1 MTNFLTRMLG
11 RQDFY
16 TGLAT
21 MLVGAVGLWD
31 IAHGNWRPGPGIG
44 PHAFPQMAY
53 IALVIAGF
61 AIWVDVARGK
71 SDERPDQLRVT
82 LFTGVALVAAGM
94 GMFWLAG
101 KLGLGVSVLIALMGA
116 SFLLTREPLK
126 HWPSTIVV
134 PVVAS
139 VVIWV
144 LFVRI
149 INVPLPRGL
158 LF

>member
-1 MTNFLTRMLG
+1 MNKLLSRMLR

-31 IAHGNWRPGPGIG
+31 IAYGNWRPGPGLG
-44 PHAFPQMAY
+44 PHAFPQLAY
-53 IALVIAGF
+53 IALIIAGL

-71 SDERPDQLRVT
+71 SDEHPDYLRVS
-82 LFTGVALVAAGM
+82 LLTGVVLVAAGM
-94 GMFWLAG
+94 AMFWLAG
-101 KLGLGVSVLIALMGA
+101 KLGLGVSVLIALVA
-116 SFLLTREPLK
+116 SSFLLTRDPLK

-134 PVVAS
+134 PIVAS
-139 VVIWV
+139 VVIWF

-158 LF
+158 LI